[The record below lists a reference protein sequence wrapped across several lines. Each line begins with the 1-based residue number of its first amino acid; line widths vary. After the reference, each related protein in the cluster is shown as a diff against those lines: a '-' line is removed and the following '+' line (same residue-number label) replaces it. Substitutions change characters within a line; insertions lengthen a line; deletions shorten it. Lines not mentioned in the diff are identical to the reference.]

1 VVSSLTRLAS
11 QARQLSDFAMDDGVS
26 VENFKAKGDELLSAL
41 RDLVGSE
48 DWSRP
53 ESERIL

>member
-1 VVSSLTRLAS
+1 LAS